1 MQAGNQ
7 IHQTEITLCTL
18 LAAGLEET
26 KDSQTEIDCHNDD
39 VAMGGQLG
47 AIVGIA
53 RIPVIRFAMYKDHS
67 REQRLRTAA
76 GT

>member
-7 IHQTEITLCTL
+7 IHQTEITLSTL

-39 VAMGGQLG
+39 VAMGGKLG

-53 RIPVIRFAMYKDHS
+53 RIPVI
-67 REQRLRTAA
+67 
-76 GT
+76 